1 MILWC
6 CWLFSGVTLFVFPVV
21 ALLHCCLLAALVQS
35 APVSSPSNPS
45 QTFKE
50 AVERVM
56 RLVEKIRKDVRSVH
70 GSIINIDGFTLDP
83 SSQTGELE
91 MKRINLGIPDPP
103 VLKEL
108 SEQFTADMCVSRM
121 LAGGRLYQGLLVD
134 LSRRLGGLEALSAEL
149 RDLVTHINQEVLG
162 FIQVVWSLL
171 SLDLTLNLH
180 GNYDVQVAAHLT
192 LCQLLE
198 FCHDLIRSLRNM
210 AETQMARGTR

>member
-1 MILWC
+1 MNA
-6 CWLFSGVTLFVFPVV
+6 FTVV
-21 ALLHCCLLAALVQS
+21 ALLHCFLLAALVQS
-35 APVSSPSNPS
+35 APVSLPSNPS

-70 GSIINIDGFTLDP
+70 DAYCPPQGLTLDP
-83 SSQTGELE
+83 SSQTGQLE
-91 MKRINLGIPDPP
+91 MMRITLGIPDTP

-108 SEQFTADMCVSRM
+108 SEQFTDMCVSRM

-134 LSRRLGGLEALSAEL
+134 LSGRLGGLEALSAEL
-149 RDLVTHINQEVLG
+149 RDLVTHINQMKDTAQLSSDSSD
-162 FIQVVWSLL
+162 QS

>member
-1 MILWC
+1 MNA
-6 CWLFSGVTLFVFPVV
+6 FTVV

-35 APVSSPSNPS
+35 APVSSPSNP
-45 QTFKE
+45 KE

-70 GSIINIDGFTLDP
+70 GSIINIDGFTLDS

-149 RDLVTHINQEVLG
+149 RDLVTHINQMKDAAQLSSDSSD
-162 FIQVVWSLL
+162 QS
-171 SLDLTLNLH
+171 SLDLALNLH

>member
-1 MILWC
+1 MNA
-6 CWLFSGVTLFVFPVV
+6 FTVV
-21 ALLHCCLLAALVQS
+21 ALLHCFLLAALVQS
-35 APVSSPSNPS
+35 APVSLPSNPS

-70 GSIINIDGFTLDP
+70 GSIINIDGLTLDP
-83 SSQTGELE
+83 SSQTGQLE
-91 MKRINLGIPDPP
+91 MMRITLGIPDTP

-134 LSRRLGGLEALSAEL
+134 LSGRLGGLEALSAEL
-149 RDLVTHINQEVLG
+149 RDLVTHINQMKDTAQLSSDSSD
-162 FIQVVWSLL
+162 QS

>member
-1 MILWC
+1 
-6 CWLFSGVTLFVFPVV
+6 LFVFPVV

-70 GSIINIDGFTLDP
+70 GSIINIDVRTRP
-83 SSQTGELE
+83 SISRRSPTT
-91 MKRINLGIPDPP
+91 
-103 VLKEL
+103 VCCH
-108 SEQFTADMCVSRM
+108 DMCVSRM
-121 LAGGRLYQGLLVD
+121 LAAGRLYQGLLVD

-149 RDLVTHINQEVLG
+149 RDLVTHINQMKDAAQLSSD
-162 FIQVVWSLL
+162 SLDQS

>member
-1 MILWC
+1 MNA
-6 CWLFSGVTLFVFPVV
+6 FTVV
-21 ALLHCCLLAALVQS
+21 ALLQCFLLAALVQS

-50 AVERVM
+50 AVERVK

-70 GSIINIDGFTLDP
+70 GSIINIDGLTLDP

-108 SEQFTADMCVSRM
+108 SEQFTEDMCVSRM

-134 LSRRLGGLEALSAEL
+134 LSHRLGGLEALSAEL
-149 RDLVTHINQEVLG
+149 RDLVTHINQMKDAAQLSSDSSD
-162 FIQVVWSLL
+162 QS

-198 FCHDLIRSLRNM
+198 FCHDLIRSLRSM
-210 AETQMARGTR
+210 AKRQMARGTR

>member
-1 MILWC
+1 
-6 CWLFSGVTLFVFPVV
+6 LFVFPVV

-35 APVSSPSNPS
+35 APVSSPSNP
-45 QTFKE
+45 KE

-70 GSIINIDGFTLDP
+70 GSIINIDVRTRA
-83 SSQTGELE
+83 SISRRSRTT
-91 MKRINLGIPDPP
+91 
-103 VLKEL
+103 VCCH
-108 SEQFTADMCVSRM
+108 DMCVSRM

-149 RDLVTHINQEVLG
+149 RDLVTHINQMKDAAQLSSDSSD
-162 FIQVVWSLL
+162 QS
-171 SLDLTLNLH
+171 SLDLALNLH

>member
-1 MILWC
+1 
-6 CWLFSGVTLFVFPVV
+6 LFVFPVV

-121 LAGGRLYQGLLVD
+121 LAAGRLYQGLLVD

-149 RDLVTHINQEVLG
+149 RDLVTHINQMKDAAQLSSD
-162 FIQVVWSLL
+162 SLDQS